1 MHSYSIRDLPDR
13 TIDRI
18 SGYPSES
25 GTPLITVIVPVY
37 NGEVFI
43 DSCLDAIYSSDYER
57 FEVVV
62 VDDCSTDASA
72 EMARSKGARMLRTPN
87 RSGPAAA
94 RNLAAGSSAGEILM
108 FVDADVLIE
117 VDTLS
122 KVASRFVHI
131 PEISALF
138 GSYDD
143 EPAEQN
149 FLSQYKNLQHHF
161 VHQTSSRNASTFWSG
176 LGAVRRDVF
185 LQHGGFDCDKFPEPS
200 IEDIEL
206 GFRMR
211 KGGQS
216 ILLDKDI
223 QAKHLKKWTPAS
235 HLRTEVFCRALPW
248 SKLILEQQGL
258 INDMNLRSS
267 DRISAG
273 LVGISVILLPLVIW
287 FPAILSIVVILLI
300 AVAILNRDILAFY
313 SRKRGFL
320 FAAMTFPWQILYYLY
335 SGIIFAGS
343 WHRYKVQQWFGH
355 RKGEHASGHKA

>member
-1 MHSYSIRDLPDR
+1 MHSYSIRDLPGR
-13 TIDRI
+13 TIDRM
-18 SGYPSES
+18 SGYPTES
-25 GTPLITVIVPVY
+25 GRPLITVIVPVY

-72 EMARSKGARMLRTPN
+72 ERARSHGARLLRTPN

-94 RNLAAGSSAGEILM
+94 RNMAAGSSEGEILM

-117 VDTLS
+117 TDTLS
-122 KVASRFVHI
+122 KVAARFVHL

-161 VHQTSSRNASTFWSG
+161 VHQRSDRNASTFWSG

-185 LQHGGFDCDKFPEPS
+185 LDHGGFDCDKFPVPS

-211 KGGQS
+211 KAGHS
-216 ILLDKDI
+216 ILLDRDI
-223 QAKHLKKWTPAS
+223 QAKHLKKWTPTS
-235 HLRTEVFCRALPW
+235 HLRTEIFCRALPW
-248 SKLILEQQGL
+248 SQLILEQQGL
-258 INDMNLRSS
+258 INDMNLKSS

-273 LVGISVILLPLVIW
+273 LVGLSVILLPLVILV
-287 FPAILSIVVILLI
+287 PAIIALVVILLI
-300 AVAILNRDILAFY
+300 IVAILNRDLLAFY
-313 SRKRGFL
+313 ARKRGFL

-343 WHRYKVQQWFGH
+343 WHRFKGQQMLGYCRGGH
-355 RKGEHASGHKA
+355 VRGS